1 MKKNNTAEK
10 TVQEAK
16 ELTEALKESTKK
28 SFKEIM
34 KEAIDNIISDEDDD
48 EVDDTDID
56 TENSDLGNDIDAE
69 DVETD
74 ETPEV
79 SDEEEPVEGEGEEA
93 PAEGEADDEW
103 SDMEQF
109 KVGDNDYDFTSL
121 DGEDKENQDDI
132 ILKVF
137 NKLGD
142 DDQIFVKKDEDG
154 NYEVKDEETGAE
166 YVIEL
171 DADAEEAE
179 PEEGDAEGDDIEIE
193 LDDDTEGEPEG
204 DEEGDDDIEIELQGD
219 EDEEPEK
226 ELDEE
231 KQEFTDSYQKQS
243 ALDGPGMNVNEPAD
257 KSATNTWDKVPT
269 GKERPYGNPG
279 EGDPFNKTVNEC
291 GPSAAPTAEPT
302 EQIDE
307 AGNANSKVTS
317 RTMSKTV
324 RHKDKVIQGVHNDSE
339 NGEFKALK
347 ESARKIYNK
356 AKQIQEE
363 NKRYK
368 GYIEEI
374 KKSLTEAAV
383 LNVSLT
389 QALKLVVENATTA
402 DEKKSILKRFNNV
415 QTLQESKKL
424 YETIKNEL
432 KESKKSEPLLER
444 TLSAAP
450 SKTLNETT
458 IYDKKNNPSLDLMT
472 RMDNLWK

>member
-34 KEAIDNIISDEDDD
+34 KEAIDQIISDEDED
-48 EVDDTDID
+48 EVEDTDID
-56 TENSDLGNDIDAE
+56 TVGDDLGNDIDAE

-121 DGEDKENQDDI
+121 DGEDDADDI
-132 ILKVF
+132 VLKVF

-171 DADAEEAE
+171 NADAEEAE
-179 PEEGDAEGDDIEIE
+179 PEEGDAEGDNIEIE
-193 LDDDTEGEPEG
+193 LDGDTEGEPEG
-204 DEEGDDDIEIELQGD
+204 DEEGDDDIEIELQGG
-219 EDEEPEK
+219 EDENDE

-231 KQEFTDSYQKQS
+231 KQEFTDSYQKKD
-243 ALDGPGMNVNEPAD
+243 AIEGLNVNEPAD
-257 KSATNTWDKVPT
+257 KSATYSMDDGAPKGT
-269 GKERPYGNPG
+269 ERPYGNPG
-279 EGDPFNKTVNEC
+279 DGEPFEQKVNEC
-291 GPSAAPTAEPT
+291 GGGEPAPTEPM
-302 EQIDE
+302 IDE
-307 AGNANSKVTS
+307 DGSGLNTKHSTKKSTNHINKSAQNQRNT
-317 RTMSKTV
+317 
-324 RHKDKVIQGVHNDSE
+324 SE
-339 NGEFKALK
+339 NGEFAALK

-368 GYIEEI
+368 GYIDEI

-415 QTLQESKKL
+415 RTLQESKTL

>member
-34 KEAIDNIISDEDDD
+34 KEAIDSIITDEDED
-48 EVDDTDID
+48 DDTDID
-56 TENSDLGNDIDAE
+56 TDDSNLGNDIDAE

-79 SDEEEPVEGEGEEA
+79 SDEEEPAEGEGEEA
-93 PAEGEADDEW
+93 PEEGEADDEW

-121 DGEDKENQDDI
+121 DGEDDADDI
-132 ILKVF
+132 VLKVF

-171 DADAEEAE
+171 NADAEEAE
-179 PEEGDAEGDDIEIE
+179 PECSGAGCDDVDIEFGTDVDDEGEEDGDIE
-193 LDDDTEGEPEG
+193 LELGSDTDDD
-204 DEEGDDDIEIELQGD
+204 DEDIEIELQGGED
-219 EDEEPEK
+219 DEE

-231 KQEFTDSYQKQS
+231 KQEFTDSYQKKD
-243 ALDGPGMNVNEPAD
+243 AIEGLNVNEPAD
-257 KSATNTWDKVPT
+257 KSATYSMDDGAPKGT
-269 GKERPYGNPG
+269 ERPYGKPG
-279 EGDPFNKTVNEC
+279 EGEPFNKSVNEC
-291 GPSAAPTAEPT
+291 GDIPEEPM
-302 EQIDE
+302 IDE
-307 AGNANSKVTS
+307 EGSGLNTKHSTKKNTNRINKSAQNQRNVSEPETA
-317 RTMSKTV
+317 TV
-324 RHKDKVIQGVHNDSE
+324 Y
-339 NGEFKALK
+339 ALK
-347 ESARKIYNK
+347 ESAKKIYNK

-389 QALKLVVENATTA
+389 QALKLVVENTTTA
-402 DEKKSILKRFNNV
+402 AEKKSILQRFNNV

-432 KESKKSEPLLER
+432 NESKKSEPLFER
-444 TLSAAP
+444 TFSAAP

>member
-34 KEAIDNIISDEDDD
+34 KEAIDNIISDEDED

-121 DGEDKENQDDI
+121 DGEDKENSDDI

-171 DADAEEAE
+171 NADTEEAE

-219 EDEEPEK
+219 EDEEPED

-231 KQEFTDSYQKQS
+231 KQEFTDSYQKKD
-243 ALDGPGMNVNEPAD
+243 AIEGLNINEPAD
-257 KSATNTWDKVPT
+257 KSATYSVDAGAPKGT
-269 GKERPYGNPG
+269 ERPYGNPG

-291 GPSAAPTAEPT
+291 GDAPVEPM
-302 EQIDE
+302 IDE
-307 AGNANSKVTS
+307 DGSGLNTKHSTKKSTNHINKGAQNQRNT
-317 RTMSKTV
+317 
-324 RHKDKVIQGVHNDSE
+324 SE
-339 NGEFKALK
+339 NGEFAALK